1 MKSTQSPFFW
11 KYFATSH
18 GKGVIDG
25 IGGNI
30 KRLVREKM
38 MSQNE
43 HIVIQSAKDFADLA
57 SQLVSKTRIIYVP
70 SSEILE
76 KIESES
82 PWNNTKA
89 ITGISNFH
97 FIKANQKIVECKKH
111 SLSVDKT
118 VINY

>member
-1 MKSTQSPFFW
+1 M
-11 KYFATSH
+11 
-18 GKGVIDG
+18 IDG

-43 HIVIQSAKDFADLA
+43 HVVVQSGKDFADLA
-57 SQLVSKTRIIYVP
+57 SQLVSKTRVIYVA
-70 SSEILE
+70 SLEIFE
-76 KIESES
+76 QIESAS

-89 ITGISNFH
+89 IPGISNFH
-97 FIKANQKIVECKKH
+97 FIKTNGKVVECRKH

-118 VINY
+118 VFNF